1 MQIINLTPH
10 TVVVAADF
18 NSSRVEFPSE
28 GVARVSTSSV
38 ATGVVNGIEVV
49 TTTYGE
55 VEGLPE
61 PQEGV
66 VYLVSMVVGQVP
78 AIKLRPDVL
87 CPDTSPAAC
96 VRYPNG
102 YIVGGTMEGGVKV
115 GGKDMSGMI
124 YAVTRFT
131 KY

>member
-1 MQIINLTPH
+1 MKIVNLTPH

-28 GVARVSTSSV
+28 GIARVTTS
-38 ATGVVNGIEVV
+38 ATKIDTVNGIEIVA
-49 TTTYGE
+49 TTYGE

-61 PQEGV
+61 PETGV
-66 VYLVSMVVGQVP
+66 VYLVSMVVGNVP

-87 CPDTSPAAC
+87 CPDTSPQAA

-102 YIVGGTMEGGVKV
+102 YIVGGTMENGVKV
-115 GGKDMSGMI
+115 GGKDMSGLI

>member
-28 GVARVSTSSV
+28 GIARVTTS
-38 ATGVVNGIEVV
+38 ATKIDTVNGIEIVA
-49 TTTYGE
+49 TTYGE

-61 PQEGV
+61 PVSGV
-66 VYLVSMVVGQVP
+66 VYLVSMVVGNVP

-87 CPDTSPAAC
+87 CPDTSPQAA

>member
-1 MQIINLTPH
+1 MEIINLTPH
-10 TVVVAADF
+10 TIVVAADF

-28 GVARVSTSSV
+28 GIARVSST
-38 ATGVVNGIEVV
+38 ATKVDTVNGIEVV

-87 CPDTSPAAC
+87 CPDTSPVASI
-96 VRYPNG
+96 RYPKG
-102 YIVGGTMEGGVKV
+102 YEID
-115 GGKDMSGMI
+115 GKDMSGLI
-124 YAVTRFT
+124 FGVTRFT

>member
-1 MQIINLTPH
+1 MKIVNLTPH

-28 GVARVSTSSV
+28 GVARVTSS
-38 ATGVVNGIEVV
+38 ATKVDTVNGIDIV
-49 TTTYGE
+49 TTTYGD

-66 VYLVSMVVGQVP
+66 VYLVSMVVGNVP
-78 AIKLRPDVL
+78 AVKARPDVL
-87 CPDTSPAAC
+87 CPDTSPAAA

-102 YIVGGTMEGGVKV
+102 YIVGGTMENGVKV
-115 GGKDMSGMI
+115 GGKDMSGLI

>member
-18 NSSRVEFPSE
+18 NSNRVEFPSE
-28 GVARVSTSSV
+28 GIARVTTS
-38 ATGVVNGIEVV
+38 ATKIDTVNGIEIVA
-49 TTTYGE
+49 TTYGE

-61 PQEGV
+61 PETGV
-66 VYLVSMVVGQVP
+66 VYLVSMVVGNVP

-87 CPDTSPAAC
+87 CPDTSPQAA

-102 YIVGGTMEGGVKV
+102 YIVGG
-115 GGKDMSGMI
+115 KDMSGLI

>member
-1 MQIINLTPH
+1 MKVINLTPH

-28 GVARVSTSSV
+28 GIARVSST
-38 ATGVVNGIEVV
+38 ATKVDTVNGIDIVA
-49 TTTYGE
+49 TTYGE

-87 CPDTSPAAC
+87 CPDTSPQAA

-115 GGKDMSGMI
+115 GGKDMTGLI
-124 YAVTRFT
+124 FGVTRFV

>member
-28 GVARVSTSSV
+28 GIARVSST
-38 ATGVVNGIEVV
+38 ATKVDTVNGIDIVA
-49 TTTYGE
+49 TTYGE

-66 VYLVSMVVGQVP
+66 VFLVSMLVGQVP
-78 AIKLRPDVL
+78 AVKARPDVL
-87 CPDTSPAAC
+87 CPDTSPAAA

-102 YIVGGTMEGGVKV
+102 YIVGG
-115 GGKDMSGMI
+115 KDMSGLI